1 MAATITSTA
10 DRITISGNYKAF
22 TSTTGSTSTVIQY
35 STGDAP
41 ASGDAGRF
49 LLWKNGS
56 NTGNW
61 EVRYIESATATT
73 VTVGDGGF
81 SSAPSSGE
89 NFSISTSLADI
100 DTALADT
107 IVRSSGR
114 SYQIIDRDFALT
126 SNAFVADVNAS
137 LSSKS
142 THTGSGF
149 IATYPVA
156 NNCVLQFGR
165 LVGGEA
171 NDSTETIE
179 GCQLLLEVSNDTL
192 MFTNQVSFNSAG
204 CVLNFYGCL
213 IESIG
218 NGNNPFIRAPGPMRI
233 VGCVCDGPM
242 GGRLYSSAS
251 ELVDT
256 RFSGNL
262 SGGVAWSLGA
272 SFTRAIENAFFY
284 QNQAAVKSF
293 QAFTGTFSNTRFADS
308 NTYIIEASA
317 QSGLLFRFIDCT
329 TFDVSKINN
338 NTGNYE
344 QLKSINYSVTDSSG
358 VGLTGVKVAVYDN
371 SSTIQDAIRTS
382 SSGNVS
388 AINARF
394 FRKNHNV
401 STPVNYAPFDIR
413 IRKYG
418 YEYQDFQ
425 SAVSE
430 PIKQEFRLPS
440 NTVTALSEAAAAALT
455 FITIDFS
462 LKTVTV
468 QRSRTLSEIY
478 DYCQSQLALDA
489 NMDEPE
495 FITSSDGNVFT
506 FADDWDLILDASG
519 AISSASGK
527 TVAFGGTGVLQMLDD
542 RNTIDNLN
550 VIGDIDLGA
559 AVTPLTGITAE
570 TVDFS
575 VAGTYTVDGCTFD
588 EVTNSSG
595 GSVTLELINGSTITT
610 NTGPSIAL
618 SEPVDVVA
626 ANIIDAS
633 RVQIY
638 NVTKGA
644 ELDNSVVSGGSGYSF
659 TANLASAGVDDG
671 DTLRLRAE
679 YQSGTDA
686 RDSLEATGIITA
698 SGLSFLNTQENDTI
712 YNAFGIDGST
722 VTGYTADYIDDE
734 VDISVATTF
743 SIKELY
749 AWWVFNKST
758 SQGIS
763 DFAGGVTAE
772 TASIIRVNTAVVNIF
787 LDNST
792 TNWIIQS
799 DDVRWYRD
807 DEAYPIKRP
816 TTGGGCIDVEWRRD
830 VALAQSAEVTAIKA
844 TVDANLDATVSS
856 RSTQT
861 SVDNLNNLSAL
872 DVATELA
879 TYDAPTKAEMDAGF
893 SALNN
898 FDPASDTVTVGSTSE
913 DSIVD
918 KVWDEVIDNANHNT
932 AKSAG
937 KRIRQA
943 GASLSAE
950 GTVDD
955 PSPTVSSFIT
965 DLTQTNTSFYA
976 DQTMIFLSGDL
987 EGQARLITSY
997 NGTTKVVTFDEP
1009 WTVAPANTDEFEIK
1023 ADHVHPV
1030 TEIQTG
1036 LATAAS
1042 IAALN
1047 NLSEAQ
1053 VNAQADLAL
1062 TDYDAPTKAELDAA
1076 KSSIEAL
1083 IVALNNLSE
1092 AQVNAQVDTALNDYD
1107 APTKAELDLVEAKVD
1122 IALAQATLAR
1132 KHLTNRDKIDTATN
1146 KLIRYDDDG
1155 TSPMLQFNL
1164 KDKNGD
1170 PASDNIYEKTPI

>member
-1 MAATITSTA
+1 MSATITSTSS
-10 DRITISGNYKAF
+10 RITISGNYKAF
-22 TSTTGSTSTVIQY
+22 TSTSGSTSTVIQY
-35 STGDAP
+35 NSGDAP

-89 NFSISTSLADI
+89 DFSISTSLADI

-114 SYQIIDRDFALT
+114 SYQIIDRDFSLT

-192 MFTNQVSFNSAG
+192 MFTNQGSFNSAG

-308 NTYIIEASA
+308 NAYIIEAAA

-329 TFDVSKINN
+329 TFDVSKING

-344 QLKSINYSVTDSSG
+344 QLKSINYTVTDPNG
-358 VGLTGVKVAVYDN
+358 VGLNGAKVAVYDN
-371 SSTIQDAIRTS
+371 TSTIQDTIRTS

-388 AINARF
+388 SINARF

-440 NTVTALSEAAAAALT
+440 NTVTALSESAAAALT

-489 NMDEPE
+489 NMDEAE
-495 FITSSDGNVFT
+495 FLASSDGNVFT

-519 AISSASGK
+519 AIASASGK
-527 TVAFGGTGVLQMLDD
+527 TVAFGGAGVLQMLDD

-595 GSVTLELINGSTITT
+595 GAITLELINVSTVTT

-618 SEPVDVVA
+618 SEPVDVIA
-626 ANIIDAS
+626 ANIIDDS
-633 RVQIY
+633 RVQVY
-638 NVTKGA
+638 NVTKGT
-644 ELDNSVVSGGSGYSF
+644 EIDNSSVSGGGGYSLPV
-659 TANLASAGVDDG
+659 NLAGASVDDG
-671 DTLRLRAE
+671 DTLRIRAT
-679 YQSGTDA
+679 YCVGTTA
-686 RDSLEATGIITA
+686 KKEAVTTGIITS
-698 SGLSFLNTQENDTI
+698 SGLTFLVSQSDDDVYNT
-712 YNAFGIDGST
+712 FGVDGSSL
-722 VTGYTADYIDDE
+722 TGYAADYVNDE
-734 VDISVATTF
+734 VDISVPTNF
-743 SIKELY
+743 NVKNLY
-749 AWWVFNKST
+749 AWWVYNLTT

-763 DFAGGVTAE
+763 DFFGGIVAVDSGNIKINN
-772 TASIIRVNTAVVNIF
+772 SILNLY
-787 LDNST
+787 LDNT
-792 TNWIIQS
+792 TTSRIVQG
-799 DDVRWYRD
+799 DDIRIYRED
-807 DEAYPIKRP
+807 GAYPVVDP
-816 TTGGGCIDVEWRRD
+816 TSGGGHLDVEWRARVFIVQSD
-830 VALAQSAEVTAIKA
+830 KIEDIDQNVKDLQTIISNLNDFDPSNDIVQNVANVQNNADMRGTDNSVLSN
-844 TVDANLDATVSS
+844 DARLDNLDASVSS
-856 RSTQT
+856 RSTQS
-861 SVDNLNNLSAL
+861 SVDSIDIHSSL
-872 DVATELA
+872 DN
-879 TYDAPTKAEMDAGF
+879 YPNK
-893 SALNN
+893 
-898 FDPASDTVTVGSTSE
+898 SDY
-913 DSIVD
+913 
-918 KVWDEVIDNANHNT
+918 KNT
-932 AKSAG
+932 T
-937 KRIRQA
+937 Q
-943 GASLSAE
+943 E
-950 GTVDD
+950 
-955 PSPTVSSFIT
+955 
-965 DLTQTNTSFYA
+965 LTQ
-976 DQTMIFLSGDL
+976 
-987 EGQARLITSY
+987 
-997 NGTTKVVTFDEP
+997 
-1009 WTVAPANTDEFEIK
+1009 
-1023 ADHVHPV
+1023 
-1030 TEIQTG
+1030 
-1036 LATAAS
+1036 AA
-1042 IAALN
+1042 
-1047 NLSEAQ
+1047 
-1053 VNAQADLAL
+1053 
-1062 TDYDAPTKAELDAA
+1062 
-1076 KSSIEAL
+1076 
-1083 IVALNNLSE
+1083 IV
-1092 AQVNAQVDTALNDYD
+1092 
-1107 APTKAELDLVEAKVD
+1107 
-1122 IALAQATLAR
+1122 
-1132 KHLTNRDKIDTATN
+1132 
-1146 KLIRYDDDG
+1146 G
-1155 TSPMLQFNL
+1155 
-1164 KDKNGD
+1164 KN
-1170 PASDNIYEKTPI
+1170 S